1 MTLQMPILGHFAS
14 KDPIVPPDTVIA
26 FRDALAELNKNAS
39 IYIYPD
45 TKHAFANPSGLAYNA
60 AAAEQAWGR
69 TIEFLGANL
78 R

>member
-1 MTLQMPILGHFAS
+1 LNELG
-14 KDPIVPPDTVIA
+14 KDAD
-26 FRDALAELNKNAS
+26 

-60 AAAEQAWGR
+60 GAAEQAWGR
-69 TIEFLGANL
+69 TIEFLGENL